1 MEIFFRIL
9 VFYYL
14 MIFIFVGWMG
24 SIVILSM
31 EEVLDSDEILSN
43 PKDFFRCVFMY
54 QIQIKVFLED
64 CINVAGIVI
73 VEILTTLSVWFL
85 NIGIFAILLFCL
97 MIKGIFYGFW
107 LIFRKRNNDEENYKK

>member
-1 MEIFFRIL
+1 MEIFFGIL

-24 SIVILSM
+24 SIAILSM

-43 PKDFFRCVFMY
+43 QNEFFRCVFMY
-54 QIQIKVFLED
+54 QLQMKVFLED
-64 CINVAGIVI
+64 YINVVGIVI

-97 MIKGIFYGFW
+97 MIKGICYGFW

>member
-1 MEIFFRIL
+1 MEIFFGIL

-14 MIFIFVGWMG
+14 VAFVFVGWIG

-43 PKDFFRCVFMY
+43 PKDFFHCVFMY
-54 QIQIKVFLED
+54 QLQMKVFLED
-64 CINVAGIVI
+64 YINVAGIVI

-85 NIGIFAILLFCL
+85 NIGIFFMLLFCL
-97 MIKGIFYGFW
+97 LLKGICYGFW
-107 LIFRKRNNDEENYKK
+107 LIFRKRNDDEEN

>member
-9 VFYYL
+9 VSYYL
-14 MIFIFVGWMG
+14 VVFVFVGWIG

-54 QIQIKVFLED
+54 QLQMKVFLED
-64 CINVAGIVI
+64 YINAVGIVI

-85 NIGIFAILLFCL
+85 NVGVFLLLLFCL
-97 MIKGIFYGFW
+97 LIKGVCYGFW
-107 LIFRKRNNDEENYKK
+107 LIFRKRNNDEKNYKK

>member
-24 SIVILSM
+24 SNVIFSM

-54 QIQIKVFLED
+54 QLQIKVF
-64 CINVAGIVI
+64 
-73 VEILTTLSVWFL
+73 S
-85 NIGIFAILLFCL
+85 
-97 MIKGIFYGFW
+97 
-107 LIFRKRNNDEENYKK
+107 